1 MERLGPVPQDGT
13 VANGVL
19 ADAVED
25 SLRWIRRVRTEG
37 KDWQLLPEPSVP
49 ELYPN
54 MSNTDDA
61 NMMLEIRPAELE
73 PGFGEEE
80 SVGRWVGAKKSAASE
95 LKELT
100 QLRQVG
106 VGKRK
111 EAHAAGIYRWDDP
124 EVTPAAVG
132 VTGPKYGPTLAQLLA
147 LNTDGGSLVLPL
159 RIEKSRGEWHPTPG
173 VEFYVDFEFCSG
185 TP

>member
-13 VANGVL
+13 VANRVL
-19 ADAVED
+19 IATAVED
-25 SLRWIRRVRTEG
+25 ALRWIRRVRTEG

-54 MSNTDDA
+54 MNNTDDA
-61 NMMLEIRPAELE
+61 NMMLEISPAELE

-80 SVGRWVGAKKSAASE
+80 SGGSWAGAKKWAASE

-100 QLRQVG
+100 QLWQVG

-111 EAHAAGIYRWDDP
+111 EAHSAGIYRWDDP
-124 EVTPAAVG
+124 HVTPAAKG
-132 VTGPKYGPTLAQLLA
+132 HL
-147 LNTDGGSLVLPL
+147 
-159 RIEKSRGEWHPTPG
+159 
-173 VEFYVDFEFCSG
+173 C
-185 TP
+185 